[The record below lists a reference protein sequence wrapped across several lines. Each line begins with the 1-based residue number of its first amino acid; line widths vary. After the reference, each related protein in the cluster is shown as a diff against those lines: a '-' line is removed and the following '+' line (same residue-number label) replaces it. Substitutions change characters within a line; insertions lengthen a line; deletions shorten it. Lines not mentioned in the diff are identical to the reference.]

1 MASFDFHRRR
11 LHATLWLVGSNPS
24 TSRALL
30 NRWAA
35 STGERARLDPAHL
48 QLPAFPLADVA
59 GFDVEVLVEHE
70 PSTWLDTGTA
80 DACVLVIGR
89 NAVRARFLERLRR
102 RAQESKSGGPVIWAA
117 EEGWTEALASA
128 ARQVG
133 AGDDL
138 LRSAVSNRTG
148 ALACLEV
155 ALACLI
161 EDLLVRV
168 HPAVPAEWAPAPAI
182 VAQRLR
188 RWTRLLSS
196 RDTSDIWPPL
206 FEEAAAGSKRRRE
219 PATDSPWRRQA
230 LELERIE
237 PLAAADAQYEIEQLN
252 RIMKFALPLDRRG
265 RTLSDSLEKNTH
277 PARGNRRR

>member
-11 LHATLWLVGSNPS
+11 LQATLRLVGSDPA

-35 STGERARLDPAHL
+35 SVGERARLDLALL

-70 PSTWLDTGTA
+70 PSTSLRTGTA
-80 DACVLVIGR
+80 DACVLVIAR
-89 NAVRARFLERLRR
+89 NAVRARFLDLLRR
-102 RAQESKSGGPVIWAA
+102 RARESTTGGPLIWAA
-117 EEGWTEALASA
+117 EGGWTEALASA

-206 FEEAAAGSKRRRE
+206 FERAAAGSLGRRE
-219 PATDSPWRRQA
+219 PAADMPWRRKA

-237 PLAAADAQYEIEQLN
+237 PLAAADAQYEIGRLN
-252 RIMKFALPLDRRG
+252 HIMAFSPPLDGHSRA
-265 RTLSDSLEKNTH
+265 LSNSPGKNTH
-277 PARGNRRR
+277 PVRGNRRR

>member
-11 LHATLWLVGSNPS
+11 LQATLWLVGSDS
-24 TSRALL
+24 ATSRALL

-70 PSTWLDTGTA
+70 PNPSLDTRAA

-89 NAVRARFLERLRR
+89 NAVRARFLELLRR
-102 RAQESKSGGPVIWAA
+102 RAQESTSGGPVIWAA
-117 EEGWTEALASA
+117 EEGWSEALASA

-138 LRSAVSNRTG
+138 LRSAVSSRTG
-148 ALACLEV
+148 ARACLEV

-188 RWTRLLSS
+188 RWTRLLASP
-196 RDTSDIWPPL
+196 DTSDIWPPL
-206 FEEAAAGSKRRRE
+206 FEEAAVGTMARRE
-219 PATDSPWRRQA
+219 PAADTPWRRQA
-230 LELERIE
+230 LQLERIE
-237 PLAAADAQYEIEQLN
+237 PLAAVEAQYEIEQLN
-252 RIMKFALPLDRRG
+252 RIMTFSPSLDRRG
-265 RTLSDSLEKNTH
+265 RTLSDSPEKNTH
-277 PARGNRRR
+277 PARGIRRR